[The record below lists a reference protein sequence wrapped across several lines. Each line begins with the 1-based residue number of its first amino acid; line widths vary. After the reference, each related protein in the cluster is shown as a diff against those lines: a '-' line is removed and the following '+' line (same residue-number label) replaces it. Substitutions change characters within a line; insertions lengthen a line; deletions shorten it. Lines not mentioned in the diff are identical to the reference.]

1 MKKSIFIVALMVGG
15 LAFQNANAQLRV
27 SLRINI
33 ATQPV
38 WGPVGYDH
46 VEYYYMPDIDAYY
59 YVPTSQYIYMQRGR
73 WVFAA
78 SLPSRFNYNVYT
90 GYKVVVNDR
99 TPYRHPETYRTRYAS
114 FKGHSGQ
121 QTIRDSREPRY
132 FENRNHPEHNKW
144 KQEHRRGGNGR
155 SRNN

>member
-1 MKKSIFIVALMVGG
+1 MKKTIFIVALLLGG
-15 LAFQNANAQLRV
+15 FAFQNANAQLRV
-27 SLRINI
+27 NLRINI

-59 YVPTSQYIYMQRGR
+59 YVPTRQYIYLQRGR
-73 WVFAA
+73 WIFGA
-78 SLPSRFNYNVYT
+78 SLPARFNYNVYT
-90 GYKVVVNDR
+90 GYKVVVNDP

-114 FKGHSGQ
+114 FKGNRGQ
-121 QTIRDSREPRY
+121 EIIRDSRESRY

-144 KQEHRRGGNGR
+144 KQEQRRKNNNNR
-155 SRNN
+155 RNN